1 MFRPNSRAHP
11 KSSLNG
17 RLFVYLVKMN
27 KQWRISIRA
36 YFKRISHHPITQILP
51 TYLLKQIEE
60 AVEPTGKYTKLPFM
74 VFVRF
79 MLVCLLW
86 TPRIPSTRRLA
97 KLSGNTLI
105 QTFSGIKS
113 VSHQALADRFQTV
126 SSTGLRTLL
135 NLLADSA
142 RRSSSKD
149 LRRFGVLKLFDCT
162 TVEGSAV
169 FYDWAAPNGDKYA
182 LRFALIIDYQSD
194 VPCGLQDASETT
206 SDNSVFPKL
215 LKQINQGDTTVWDA
229 GFTKLVCF
237 QDIRKKGAFWIARMA
252 NIYSVQV
259 VHRRNIHPN
268 DKKPINRWTLQ
279 QDDRVLV
286 GTPDSGGPILARRLV
301 WTNPAEEDPLV
312 IWTNHGRWRPK
323 RIFEAYQARWRV
335 EVHFRWLK
343 SELKIDHLPSH
354 DPQGLENFF
363 LLVLLAWLLLR
374 LFSIWY
380 SHQPWSE
387 FSCRD
392 AVLDFQNSLIEGLID
407 RIVALTTDS

>member
-1 MFRPNSRAHP
+1 
-11 KSSLNG
+11 
-17 RLFVYLVKMN
+17 MN

-36 YFKRISHHPITQILP
+36 YLKRMTHHPLTQILP

-60 AVEPTGKYTKLPFM
+60 TVEPTGTYAKLPFV

-97 KLSGNTLI
+97 KLSGNQLI
-105 QTFSGIKS
+105 QRFSGINQ
-113 VSHQALADRFQTV
+113 VSHQAIADRFRTI
-126 SSTGLRTLL
+126 SSTGLQILL

-142 RRSSSKD
+142 RHASSQD
-149 LRRFGVLKLFDCT
+149 VRPFGVLTLFDCT
-162 TVEGSAV
+162 TIEGSAV
-169 FYDWAAPNGDKYA
+169 FYDWAAPNGDNYA
-182 LRFALIIDYQSD
+182 LRFALIVDYQSD
-194 VPCGLQDASETT
+194 IPCGLQDASETT
-206 SDNSVFPKL
+206 SDNSVFPAL
-215 LKQINQGDTTVWDA
+215 VEQINRGDTTVWDA

-237 QDIRKKGAFWIARMA
+237 QRIHEKKAFWIARMA
-252 NIYSVQV
+252 KIYSVQV
-259 VHRRNIHPN
+259 LNPRKIHLS
-268 DKKPINRWTLQ
+268 DQKPLTGWTLQ

-286 GTPDSGGPILARRLV
+286 GTVDSGGPIRARRLI
-301 WTNPAEEDPLV
+301 WTNPAEEEPLV
-312 IWTNHGRWRPK
+312 LWTNHGRWRPK

-354 DPQGLENFF
+354 DPDGLKHFF

-374 LFSIWY
+374 LFFASY
-380 SHQPWSE
+380 SRQPWDK

-392 AVLDFQNSLIEGLID
+392 AILDFQNSLIEGFIEALGAG
-407 RIVALTTDS
+407 VADS